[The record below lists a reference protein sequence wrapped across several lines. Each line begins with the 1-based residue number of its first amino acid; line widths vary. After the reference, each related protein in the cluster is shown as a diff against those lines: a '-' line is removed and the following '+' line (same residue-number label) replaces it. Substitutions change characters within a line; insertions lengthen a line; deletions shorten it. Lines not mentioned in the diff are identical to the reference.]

1 MICTEERGKSSQ
13 KQTSMDASPPG
24 SLVKISIGREPE
36 LVVGY
41 QSITRGNGKR
51 NSSQNSPF
59 KIKIVVPSP
68 SIYIVLATNQL
79 LDLAV
84 LNACC
89 GIIREK
95 AIRKPRLSMETP
107 TKEKKEE
114 MQTPPFFLYPL
125 NAWNHAENQ
134 PPDAATV
141 LWLFFGVGVDVG
153 VW

>member
-114 MQTPPFFLYPL
+114 MQTPPFFFVSPERVESCREP
-125 NAWNHAENQ
+125 APGCSDSAVVIFWC
-134 PPDAATV
+134 
-141 LWLFFGVGVDVG
+141 WC
-153 VW
+153 